1 MRLVRTRS
9 KPDGSVNTRCNA
21 PWTAAILR
29 VNADAQAS
37 GVRYHREH
45 YPFDPHEHAMT
56 QSAPLE
62 KDQLDREGTGAENAA
77 RLLCAPGGLMR
88 LTLEE
93 ARVVVRY
100 MTPRFITAGT
110 TFIREG
116 DAGDG
121 GFMALVIQGD
131 VVVEQITVKRTE
143 PITVRVLGPGSL
155 VGEMG
160 LVDNE
165 PRSASCTASSNVMC
179 AILTRAAIEH
189 MVTEE
194 PLMAAKLLL
203 SMSSHIAERLRNTSR
218 QLKLYAR
225 LASAM
230 QEEIET
236 LTRVTESA
244 MAPIT
249 QPPGR

>member
-1 MRLVRTRS
+1 
-9 KPDGSVNTRCNA
+9 
-21 PWTAAILR
+21 
-29 VNADAQAS
+29 
-37 GVRYHREH
+37 
-45 YPFDPHEHAMT
+45 MT
-56 QSAPLE
+56 QTKII
-62 KDQLDREGTGAENAA
+62 KDQLNKEGTGAEHAA
-77 RLLCAPGGLMR
+77 QLLCAPEGLMR
-88 LTLEE
+88 LSLDE

-100 MTPRFITAGT
+100 MTPRFISAGT
-110 TFIREG
+110 TFIKEG

-121 GFMALVIQGD
+121 GFMALLIQGD

-165 PRSASCTASSNVMC
+165 PRSASCTASTNVMC
-179 AILTRAAIEH
+179 AILTRDAIDH
-189 MVTEE
+189 MITEE
-194 PLMAAKLLL
+194 PLVAAKLLM

-230 QEEIET
+230 QLEIDQLTHLSEST
-236 LTRVTESA
+236 L
-244 MAPIT
+244 APIT
-249 QPPGR
+249 KPPTQPSSL

>member
-1 MRLVRTRS
+1 
-9 KPDGSVNTRCNA
+9 
-21 PWTAAILR
+21 
-29 VNADAQAS
+29 
-37 GVRYHREH
+37 
-45 YPFDPHEHAMT
+45 MT
-56 QSAPLE
+56 QPTTVV
-62 KDQLDREGTGAENAA
+62 KDQLNTEGTGAENAA
-77 RLLCAPGGLMR
+77 RLLCAPGGLMK
-88 LTLEE
+88 LSLEE

-100 MTPRFITAGT
+100 MTPRFIPAGT
-110 TFIREG
+110 TFIKEG

-121 GFMALVIQGD
+121 GFMALLIQGD

-179 AILTRAAIEH
+179 AILTRDAIEH
-189 MVTEE
+189 MITEE

-230 QEEIET
+230 QEEIEQ
-236 LTRVTESA
+236 LTHISESK

-249 QPPGR
+249 RPPTQAASL

>member
-1 MRLVRTRS
+1 
-9 KPDGSVNTRCNA
+9 
-21 PWTAAILR
+21 
-29 VNADAQAS
+29 
-37 GVRYHREH
+37 
-45 YPFDPHEHAMT
+45 MT
-56 QSAPLE
+56 QPNPVV
-62 KDQLDREGTGAENAA
+62 KDQLNTEGTGAENAA
-77 RLLCAPGGLMR
+77 RLLCAPGGLMK

-100 MTPRFITAGT
+100 MTPRFIPAGT
-110 TFIREG
+110 TFIKEG

-121 GFMALVIQGD
+121 GFMALLIQGD

-179 AILTRAAIEH
+179 AILTRDAIEH
-189 MVTEE
+189 MITEE

-230 QEEIET
+230 QEEIEQ
-236 LTRVTESA
+236 LTHISESK

-249 QPPGR
+249 KPPTQTASL

>member
-1 MRLVRTRS
+1 
-9 KPDGSVNTRCNA
+9 
-21 PWTAAILR
+21 
-29 VNADAQAS
+29 
-37 GVRYHREH
+37 
-45 YPFDPHEHAMT
+45 MT
-56 QSAPLE
+56 QTNTII
-62 KDQLDREGTGAENAA
+62 KDQLNKEGTGAEHAA
-77 RLLCAPGGLMR
+77 QLLCAPEGLMR
-88 LTLEE
+88 LSLDE

-100 MTPRFITAGT
+100 MTPRFISAGT
-110 TFIREG
+110 TFIKEG

-121 GFMALVIQGD
+121 GFMALLIQGD

-165 PRSASCTASSNVMC
+165 PRSASCTASTNVMC
-179 AILTRAAIEH
+179 AILTRDAIDH
-189 MVTEE
+189 MITEE
-194 PLMAAKLLL
+194 PLVAAKLLM

-230 QEEIET
+230 QLEIDQLTHLSEST
-236 LTRVTESA
+236 L
-244 MAPIT
+244 APIT
-249 QPPGR
+249 KPPTQPSSL